1 MIAHKCDL
9 NHANALPL
17 MPTEFSS
24 LFKRMVWST
33 LFLLRENLDRGVRIL
48 PFLVSLTENGDSRSV
63 CNELIILG
71 QAVFFFYERLNNSQF
86 EGFWDINQ
94 DKLALQKTT
103 EQ

>member
-33 LFLLRENLDRGVRIL
+33 LSKFSLRRNRVESIL
-48 PFLVSLTENGDSRSV
+48 PFLVSLTENGDSRSAK
-63 CNELIILG
+63 NEFAFSFRPTQNDQL
-71 QAVFFFYERLNNSQF
+71 VFSNKLLFHVDVIDA
-86 EGFWDINQ
+86 WDSF
-94 DKLALQKTT
+94 
-103 EQ
+103 